1 MIGTPELIQEQMKET
16 KSQLSNKLESLEQQ
30 LHVADAVQTTR
41 TAVAATAEAVQAT
54 AATVSGAMQSVSE
67 AFDVR
72 RQIAQHPW
80 VALGGAAALG
90 YVAHQLMSD
99 SQQKA
104 VPPLDDAAT
113 LAELATDQ
121 ASEQQGHPINL
132 AATAA
137 ATRAYNETLMMSSPL
152 LQLKGLAIN
161 TLVGIARESAAL
173 AVPLVAAYLATHL
186 NRPASQTA
194 DAATTATPQSAAE

>member
-1 MIGTPELIQEQMKET
+1 MIETPELIQEQMKET
-16 KSQLSNKLESLEQQ
+16 KSQLSDKLESLEQQ

-54 AATVSGAMQSVSE
+54 AATVSGAMQSVSD

-72 RQIAQHPW
+72 RQITQHPW

-90 YVAHQLMSD
+90 YVAHQLMSE

-104 VPPLDDAAT
+104 APPLGEAAT
-113 LAELATDQ
+113 LGEFAAVNGH
-121 ASEQQGHPINL
+121 AAEQQAHPINL

-137 ATRAYNETLMMSSPL
+137 ATRAYNETLMLSSPL
-152 LQLKGLAIN
+152 LQLKSLALN
-161 TLVGIARESAAL
+161 TLIGIARESAAL
-173 AVPLVAAYLATHL
+173 AIPLVAGYLTTHL
-186 NRPASQTA
+186 NRNASQATDTA
-194 DAATTATPQSAAE
+194 STATPKTE